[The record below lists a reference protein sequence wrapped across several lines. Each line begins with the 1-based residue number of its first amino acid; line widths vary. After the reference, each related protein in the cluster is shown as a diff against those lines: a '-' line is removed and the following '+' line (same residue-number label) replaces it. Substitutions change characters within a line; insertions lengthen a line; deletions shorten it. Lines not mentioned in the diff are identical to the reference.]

1 MASELIMPQLGL
13 TMTEGTVSQ
22 WLKREGDVVKKGEE
36 VVEVETDKI
45 NNIVEAPEDGILLKI
60 VKKETYFPLKVFS
73 VLSVQ
78 SERRLFKTAVM
89 RLFHKAY
96 RKRWR

>member
-36 VVEVETDKI
+36 VVERWKRI
-45 NNIVEAPEDGILLKI
+45 KLIISLKL
-60 VKKETYFPLKVFS
+60 P
-73 VLSVQ
+73 
-78 SERRLFKTAVM
+78 KTES
-89 RLFHKAY
+89 F
-96 RKRWR
+96 